1 MVYCAKSR
9 EFPAVIQE
17 VGRLREL
24 TFRVAGEGTG
34 KGIDLDRFDCYYTHF
49 VLWSKLQG
57 EVVGSYRLG
66 LTTEIFPHLGIPGLY
81 TSTLFRYHAKFF
93 ESIGPAI
100 EVGRSF
106 VRPEYQKQYAPL
118 LALWKGIGRYVGL
131 HPRFAVLFG
140 AVSISARYSRLS
152 RELIFR
158 FFQGR
163 GANDTLASLVAPRR
177 PFHPRPVLPA
187 IGDGLCRSIRNLD
200 HLADPIADIESD
212 GKGIPILIKHYAKLG
227 GRMLSF
233 NLDREFS
240 NVLDGLVLVD
250 LRGSDPVLLGR
261 YMGEGELTSFRRYHG
276 LESSRDSQGG

>member
-1 MVYCAKSR
+1 
-9 EFPAVIQE
+9 VIRE

-24 TFRVAGEGTG
+24 TFRRAGEGTG
-34 KGIDLDRFDCYYTHF
+34 KGIDLDRFDRYYTHL
-49 VLWSKLQG
+49 VLWNKLQR

-66 LTTEIFPHLGIPGLY
+66 LTTEILPHFGIRGLY
-81 TSTLFRYHAKFF
+81 TNTLFRYQSKFF
-93 ESIGPAI
+93 KSIGPAI
-100 EVGRSF
+100 ELGRSF

-118 LALWKGIGRYVGL
+118 LALWKGLARYVGL

-140 AVSISARYSRLS
+140 AVSISARYNRFS

-163 GANDTLASLVAPRR
+163 SEQHGLTSLIAPRR

-187 IGDGLCRSIRNLD
+187 IGNGFCRSIRNLD

-212 GKGIPILIKHYAKLG
+212 GKGIPILIKHYSKLG

-250 LRGSDPVLLGR
+250 LRRSDPALLGR
-261 YMGEGELTSFRRYHG
+261 YMGGGELTSFRKYHG
-276 LESSRDSQGG
+276 LECPGESQCL